1 MRATE
6 PEPSV
11 HVNAMIIPEL
21 SFSFISAV
29 KPCRVEEE
37 KGRRDAPYGGQHA
50 QYPGILLIVLILM
63 LLLCFRASFNFWI
76 AKVACRVTQ
85 ELLCNGVHGRE
96 QIHEEGATLW
106 ICRAWNH

>member
-11 HVNAMIIPEL
+11 HVNAMIIPEM
-21 SFSFISAV
+21 SFRFFSAV

-37 KGRRDAPYGGQHA
+37 KGRKEAPYGGQHA

-63 LLLCFRASFNFWI
+63 LLLCFRASFNCWI
-76 AKVACRVTQ
+76 AKVANVTQ
-85 ELLCNGVHGRE
+85 ELFCNGVHSRE
-96 QIHEEGATLW
+96 QIHEESATLW
-106 ICRAWNH
+106 ISRAWNN